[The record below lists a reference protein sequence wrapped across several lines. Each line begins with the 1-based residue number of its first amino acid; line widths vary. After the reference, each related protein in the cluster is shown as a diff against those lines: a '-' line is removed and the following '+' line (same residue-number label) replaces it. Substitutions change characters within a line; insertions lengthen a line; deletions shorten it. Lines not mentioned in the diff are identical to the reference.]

1 MTPPLSLF
9 VRMFSRL
16 CLSSQGVDDSEW
28 ITARRVWAFD
38 GIVIPADILD
48 AIAGAFRSYVGN
60 EDPEAVLCDDGSW
73 LLTGWMPADEMADS
87 LGSSFRNSAIL
98 KRWQDW

>member
-1 MTPPLSLF
+1 
-9 VRMFSRL
+9 MFSRL

-48 AIAGAFRSYVGN
+48 AIAGAFCSYVGN